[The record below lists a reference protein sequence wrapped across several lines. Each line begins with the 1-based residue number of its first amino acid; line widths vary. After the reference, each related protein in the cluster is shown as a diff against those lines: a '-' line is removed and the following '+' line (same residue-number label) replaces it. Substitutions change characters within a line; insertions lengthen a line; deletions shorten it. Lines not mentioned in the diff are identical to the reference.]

1 MQRTLVILKP
11 DAIRRGIIGKIIDRL
26 ESKGLK
32 LVACKM
38 VKLKEDILKEHYS
51 HLVDKPFFPDIVKFM
66 TSTPVI
72 LQVWEGVEVVDVVR
86 LMVWVTNARQAQ
98 PWTIRWDFAMSVAR
112 NVIHA
117 SESPEVAEEEIKRF
131 FKEDEIFS
139 YKRVDEDIL
148 YESDELVW
156 KR

>member
-11 DAIRRGIIGKIIDRL
+11 DAVTRGITWKIIDRL

-38 VKLKEDILKEHYS
+38 VKLNEEILKQHYS

-66 TSTPVI
+66 TSAPVI
-72 LQVWEGVEVVDVVR
+72 LQVWEGVDAVDVVR
-86 LMVWVTNARQAQ
+86 LMTWVTNARQAQ
-98 PWTIRWDFAMSVAR
+98 PGTIRGDFAMSVAR

-117 SESPEVAEEEIKRF
+117 SESPEIAEQEIKRF
-131 FKEDEIFS
+131 FTEDEIYS

-148 YESDELVW
+148 YEADE
-156 KR
+156 RN

>member
-11 DAIRRGIIGKIIDRL
+11 DAVTRWITGKIIDRL

-38 VKLKEDILKEHYS
+38 VKLNEEILREHYS
-51 HLVDKPFFPDIVKFM
+51 HLVDKPFFPDIVRFM
-66 TSTPVI
+66 TSAPVI
-72 LQVWEGVEVVDVVR
+72 LQVWEGVDAVDVVR
-86 LMVWVTNARQAQ
+86 LMTWVTNARQAQ

-117 SESPEVAEEEIKRF
+117 SESPEIAEEEIKRF
-131 FKEDEIFS
+131 FSEDEIYS
-139 YKRVDEDIL
+139 YKRVDEDTI
-148 YESDELVW
+148 YEKDEIN
-156 KR
+156 

>member
-11 DAIRRGIIGKIIDRL
+11 DAVTRGITWKIIDRL

-38 VKLKEDILKEHYS
+38 VMLNEEVLKEHYS

-66 TSTPVI
+66 TSAPVI
-72 LQVWEGVEVVDVVR
+72 LQVWEGVDAVDVVR
-86 LMVWVTNARQAQ
+86 LMTGVTNARQAQ
-98 PWTIRWDFAMSVAR
+98 PGTIRGDFAMSVAR

-117 SESPEVAEEEIKRF
+117 SESPEVAEKEIKRF
-131 FKEDEIFS
+131 FKDEEIFS
-139 YKRVDEDIL
+139 YRRLDEDVL
-148 YESDELVW
+148 YEEDE
-156 KR
+156 RN